1 MSNTVMDINALPQLL
16 LQLFSTSRVSV
27 SETDGGI
34 HVVPLKEENKKESSI
49 DGLIGILAD
58 YPEMSVDK
66 FLARMREDAELDI

>member
-34 HVVPLKEENKKESSI
+34 HVVPLKRKTKRKVLLMDLSEYL
-49 DGLIGILAD
+49 LIILKC
-58 YPEMSVDK
+58 PLIN
-66 FLARMREDAELDI
+66 F